1 MADQMSE
8 LRELTE
14 ISRAIFERVQ
24 VLLQEAEKQNA
35 VWARGPAVEI
45 AQQAGRIADIASA
58 LARSSSR
65 RAS

>member
-14 ISRAIFERVQ
+14 ISREIFERVQ
-24 VLLQEAEKQNA
+24 VLLKEAEKQNA
-35 VWARGPAVEI
+35 LWARGPAVEI